1 MTHQNDQGHDH
12 SNAHDQNDQHD
23 HGHSHD
29 HDHSH
34 SHSHDHSHSQG
45 HDHNQPHELTF
56 EQKLEKLFS
65 HWIEHNDSHKDTFY
79 TWAGRAK
86 EAGLDQIAQN
96 IEKAGRLSED
106 VTRQLRDALNKL
118 KG

>member
-1 MTHQNDQGHDH
+1 MT
-12 SNAHDQNDQHD
+12 
-23 HGHSHD
+23 HD

-34 SHSHDHSHSQG
+34 DHDQTHNHNHSHDHGHTHTHT
-45 HDHNQPHELTF
+45 HDHGPSHELTF

-65 HWIEHNDSHKDTFY
+65 HWIDHNDSHKDTFY

-86 EAGLDQIAQN
+86 EAGLDKIAAN
-96 IEKAGRLSED
+96 IEKAGELSKE
-106 VTRQLRDALNKL
+106 VTQQLREALNKL

>member
-12 SNAHDQNDQHD
+12 SHDHDQNDPNDQ
-23 HGHSHD
+23 GHSHD
-29 HDHSH
+29 
-34 SHSHDHSHSQG
+34 HDHSHSQG
-45 HDHNQPHELTF
+45 HDHNHTHELTF

-86 EAGLDQIAQN
+86 EAGLDQIAEN
-96 IEKAGRLSED
+96 IEKAGLLSED